1 MLYRFVSYLYL
12 YCFCKG
18 SSTHEAACCSTV
30 LFFWPLIVFCKLCEH
45 QACASACSHF
55 IIFQLSSCQRQ
66 HIEYLLTWSFLF
78 LAAVP
83 TVTHNCSHV
92 LHWFT
97 CFSTFTFYPLL
108 TFHPF
113 PQATNHPSA
122 VWWQDSARKTTWAL
136 QASTCL
142 ATSWRPRMA
151 PSTCKARFNLSQK
164 AGREPLNMK
173 QTVDIA
179 PFQVRSPVHLQKS
192 AVLSRIARDVQKQ
205 AIFYLCPGHQH
216 AEHAKS
222 LCLSFCLDVSLW
234 ARKVFGT
241 LRRCSK
247 RPNHSN

>member
-1 MLYRFVSYLYL
+1 MGEAQTSSSKMWLNSLDSKQYHLYFRW
-12 YCFCKG
+12 
-18 SSTHEAACCSTV
+18 CCIV
-30 LFFWPLIVFCKLCEH
+30 LFLIYISIVFARDQALMKQHVVQRSCSFDPCWFFCKLCEH

-55 IIFQLSSCQRQ
+55 IIFQLSSCHRQ

-113 PQATNHPSA
+113 PQATDHPSA

-164 AGREPLNMK
+164 AGRVNLWTWNK
-173 QTVDIA
+173 RLILH
-179 PFQVRSPVHLQKS
+179 PFR
-192 AVLSRIARDVQKQ
+192 
-205 AIFYLCPGHQH
+205 
-216 AEHAKS
+216 
-222 LCLSFCLDVSLW
+222 
-234 ARKVFGT
+234 
-241 LRRCSK
+241 
-247 RPNHSN
+247 